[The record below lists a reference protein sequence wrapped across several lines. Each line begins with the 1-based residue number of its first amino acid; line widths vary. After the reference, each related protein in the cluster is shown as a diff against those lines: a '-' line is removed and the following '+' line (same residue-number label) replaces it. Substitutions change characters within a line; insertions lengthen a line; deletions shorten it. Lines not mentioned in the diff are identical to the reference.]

1 MHVTE
6 AVQRLGTES
15 AFDVLV
21 RARALEARGVEV
33 VHLEIGEPDFPSP
46 PHVVAAGIAA
56 LQAGDTHYGPPQ
68 GLPALRRAIAED
80 LGRRTGLNIDVE
92 QVVVTPGAKPVMCF
106 TILALAGPGDEV
118 LYPSPGFPIYESLIR
133 YVGATPVP
141 LPLREDRDFRFDHDE
156 LRRLVSPR
164 TRLIIL
170 NSPHNPTGGVLAAAD
185 LDLVAELAVQH
196 DCAVLS
202 DEIYRQIIYDA
213 THESIITRPGMA
225 ARTIVLDGFSKA
237 YAMTG
242 WRLGY
247 GVFPPALV
255 PHIVRLAVN
264 SYSCVPGF
272 VQQAGLA
279 ALTGPQETVAAM
291 VAEFRARRDLVVEGL
306 NAIPGLRCRR
316 PQGAFYVFPNVSG
329 SGLNERAF
337 ADALLAE
344 HGVATLAGSGFGSHG
359 AGHVRLSFATSQANL
374 AKALERIRA
383 AMAALERP
391 AAAG

>member
-1 MHVTE
+1 MRVTA

-33 VHLEIGEPDFPSP
+33 VHLEIGEPDFPTP
-46 PHVVAAGIAA
+46 PHIVAAGVAA

-68 GLPALRRAIAED
+68 GMLALRQAIAAD
-80 LGRRTGLNIDVE
+80 VAQRTGLHIDPE

-118 LYPSPGFPIYESLIR
+118 VYPSPGFPIYASLIR
-133 YVGATPVP
+133 SVGATPVP
-141 LPLREDRDFRFDHDE
+141 LPLREEHDFRFDHDE
-156 LRRLVSPR
+156 LRRLVGPR

-170 NSPHNPTGGVLAAAD
+170 NSPHNPTGGVLAPAD
-185 LDLVAELAVQH
+185 LDLVAELAVH
-196 DCAVLS
+196 YDCAVLS
-202 DEIYRQIIYDA
+202 DEIYRHIIYDA

-225 ARTIVLDGFSKA
+225 ERTIVLDGFSKA

-255 PHIVRLAVN
+255 PHIVRLVVN

-279 ALTGPQETVAAM
+279 ALTGPQEAVATM
-291 VAEFRARRDLVVEGL
+291 VAEFRARRDLLVAGL
-306 NAIPGLRCRR
+306 NAIPGLRCRWPR
-316 PQGAFYVFPNVSG
+316 GAFYAFPNVSG
-329 SGLNERAF
+329 SGLDDRRF
-337 ADALLAE
+337 AEVLLAE
-344 HGVATLAGSGFGSHG
+344 HGVATLAGSGFGTDG
-359 AGHVRLSFATSQANL
+359 AGHLRLSFATSRANL
-374 AKALERIRA
+374 AKALERIRTV
-383 AMAALERP
+383 MATLARLAP
-391 AAAG
+391 AG